1 MDFLAFQGRKL
12 LLDFAQEFHSRANIE
27 AILQAIKTGFF
38 ASRSTV
44 TKENSQ
50 YVFWAKN
57 FLDLG
62 ENGQSVLGTFEP
74 KVCYEVLNFA
84 KCLLQLRFI

>member
-1 MDFLAFQGRKL
+1 MDFLAFKGQKIL
-12 LLDFAQEFHSRANIE
+12 LHFSREFHSRANIA
-27 AILQAIKTGFF
+27 AILPAIETGFF
-38 ASRSTV
+38 ASQSTV

-50 YVFWAKN
+50 YVFWPKN
-57 FLDLG
+57 FLNLG
-62 ENGQSVLGTFEP
+62 ENGQSVMGTFDQ